1 MRKIPAALLSLAL
14 TASLTAPL
22 ASAAGTG
29 STLPE
34 LDGHWSQSAF
44 ERWHAYGIVEGDSR
58 GMRPDANMTVGEFAA
73 ILSRAMGYTETVENP
88 YADLKGTEWY
98 APYILQLTAAGILQG
113 DGTNC
118 NAEEPMNR
126 ERATVLFARALGIR
140 PTAQPDL
147 SGFVDGKDAAVWSAG
162 YIDAMA
168 KDGIIQGVG
177 NQTLALGS
185 SITRGS
191 VVKILDSSVAEYAV
205 EEGATIDQD
214 VDGILLVAADDI
226 TVDGAAVS
234 GNLLVAPKAGE
245 ANLTVKNARL
255 ERDLRV
261 STHGATLT
269 VADSQVEG
277 DVALSGDRAS
287 LTLGSGAQLARLAV
301 DGAGSSV
308 SVKSGAS
315 VETLTARAAVKV
327 DNQGAINK
335 AEVQAD
341 DVVLDGKRP
350 AHVEVADDVAP
361 PQNSEGEEVTGSEDS
376 QEPGQGGG
384 GSGGGGGSVSE
395 EAVAGIVGVRP
406 VDQDGVEE
414 DMPSVTAKATKKT
427 GENFVRIA
435 LSTDGVVPIHQS
447 EGAGKGAWVGVA
459 IEAPEGYEQG
469 TFQYHFG
476 TEASAEATQSAAI
489 TEDSSIGQGK
499 YAVFFL
505 NASSTAPKTH
515 ITVKWEGQEAVQYVV
530 DLSGVQTPAVKL
542 TGVTVSTHEMPSGVS
557 STAEGLS
564 FDGSTALVQN
574 GGSGTL
580 THTQVASMG
589 GGGEYTVYYT
599 VPQAIPGGTLQFD
612 KVARSVN
619 GGKWNTWAMPSTTEA
634 NAGSG
639 WWTRD
644 GENYYFK
651 WGAVFAEEAEGSYRL
666 KDGGVFDYTLCFID
680 TDGSQDNI
688 IATYT
693 FQIDLSGYTIT
704 ADE

>member
-147 SGFVDGKDAAVWSAG
+147 SGFVDGKDAADWSAG

-341 DVVLDGKRP
+341 NVVLDGKRP

-612 KVARSVN
+612 KIARSVN
-619 GGKWNTWAMPSTTEA
+619 GGKWNAWAMPSTTEA

-651 WGAVFAEEAEGSYRL
+651 WCAVFAEEAEGSYRL

>member
-73 ILSRAMGYTETVENP
+73 ILSRAMGYTETVKNP

-147 SGFVDGKDAAVWSAG
+147 SGFVDGKDAADWSAG

-308 SVKSGAS
+308 AVESGAS

-341 DVVLDGKRP
+341 NVVLDGKRP

-489 TEDSSIGQGK
+489 TEDSSIVQGK

-612 KVARSVN
+612 KIARSVN

-634 NAGSG
+634 DAGSG

>member
-126 ERATVLFARALGIR
+126 ERATVLFAWALGIR

-147 SGFVDGKDAAVWSAG
+147 SGFVDGKDAADWSAG

-341 DVVLDGKRP
+341 NVVLDGKRP

-612 KVARSVN
+612 KIARSVN

>member
-1 MRKIPAALLSLAL
+1 
-14 TASLTAPL
+14 
-22 ASAAGTG
+22 
-29 STLPE
+29 
-34 LDGHWSQSAF
+34 
-44 ERWHAYGIVEGDSR
+44 
-58 GMRPDANMTVGEFAA
+58 
-73 ILSRAMGYTETVENP
+73 
-88 YADLKGTEWY
+88 
-98 APYILQLTAAGILQG
+98 
-113 DGTNC
+113 
-118 NAEEPMNR
+118 MNR

-147 SGFVDGKDAAVWSAG
+147 SGFVDGKDAADWSAG

-612 KVARSVN
+612 KIARSVN

>member
-147 SGFVDGKDAAVWSAG
+147 SGFVDGKDTADWSAG

-341 DVVLDGKRP
+341 NVVLDGKRP

-384 GSGGGGGSVSE
+384 GSGGGGGSVSG

-612 KVARSVN
+612 KIARSVN

>member
-147 SGFVDGKDAAVWSAG
+147 SGFVDGKDAADWSAG

-574 GGSGTL
+574 GGTGAL

-612 KVARSVN
+612 KIARSVN
-619 GGKWNTWAMPSTTEA
+619 GGKWNAWAMPSTTEA

-651 WGAVFAEEAEGSYRL
+651 WGTVFAEEAEGSYRL

>member
-58 GMRPDANMTVGEFAA
+58 GMRPDANMPVGEFAA
-73 ILSRAMGYTETVENP
+73 ILSRAMGYTETVETP

-147 SGFVDGKDAAVWSAG
+147 SGFVDGKDAADWSAG

-341 DVVLDGKRP
+341 NVVLDGKRP

-612 KVARSVN
+612 KIARSVN

>member
-147 SGFVDGKDAAVWSAG
+147 SGFVDGKDAADWSAG

-341 DVVLDGKRP
+341 NVVLDGKRP

-612 KVARSVN
+612 KIARSVN

-693 FQIDLSGYTIT
+693 FQIDLSDYTIT

>member
-147 SGFVDGKDAAVWSAG
+147 SGFVDGKDAADWSAG

-341 DVVLDGKRP
+341 NVVLDGKRP

-564 FDGSTALVQN
+564 SDGSTALVQN

-612 KVARSVN
+612 KIARSVN

-651 WGAVFAEEAEGSYRL
+651 WGTVFAEEAEGSYRL

>member
-1 MRKIPAALLSLAL
+1 MRKIPAALLALTL
-14 TASLTAPL
+14 TASLAAPKAAAD
-22 ASAAGTG
+22 ASG

-34 LDGHWSQSAF
+34 LDGHWSQAAF
-44 ERWHAYGIVEGDSR
+44 QRWHSYGIVEGDIR
-58 GMRPDANMTVGEFAA
+58 GMRPDDAMMVSEFAA
-73 ILSRAMGYTETVENP
+73 LLSRTMGYTETVENP

-147 SGFVDGKDAAVWSAG
+147 SGFVDGKDAADWSAG

-341 DVVLDGKRP
+341 NVVLDGKRP

-564 FDGSTALVQN
+564 SDGSTALVQN

-612 KVARSVN
+612 KIARSVN
-619 GGKWNTWAMPSTTEA
+619 GGKWNAWAMPSTTEA

-651 WGAVFAEEAEGSYRL
+651 WGTVFAEEAEGSYRL

>member
-147 SGFVDGKDAAVWSAG
+147 SGFVDGKDAADWSAG

-308 SVKSGAS
+308 AVESGAS

-341 DVVLDGKRP
+341 NVVLDGKRP

-612 KVARSVN
+612 KIARSVN

-634 NAGSG
+634 DAGSG

-688 IATYT
+688 IATST

>member
-147 SGFVDGKDAAVWSAG
+147 SGFVDGKDTADWSAG

-341 DVVLDGKRP
+341 NVVLDGKRP

>member
-1 MRKIPAALLSLAL
+1 
-14 TASLTAPL
+14 
-22 ASAAGTG
+22 
-29 STLPE
+29 
-34 LDGHWSQSAF
+34 
-44 ERWHAYGIVEGDSR
+44 
-58 GMRPDANMTVGEFAA
+58 
-73 ILSRAMGYTETVENP
+73 
-88 YADLKGTEWY
+88 
-98 APYILQLTAAGILQG
+98 
-113 DGTNC
+113 
-118 NAEEPMNR
+118 MNR

-147 SGFVDGKDAAVWSAG
+147 SGFVDGKDAADWSAG

-308 SVKSGAS
+308 AVESGAS

-341 DVVLDGKRP
+341 NVVLDGKRP

-612 KVARSVN
+612 KIARSVN
-619 GGKWNTWAMPSTTEA
+619 GGKWNAWAMPSTTEA

>member
-118 NAEEPMNR
+118 NMNR

-147 SGFVDGKDAAVWSAG
+147 SGFVDGKDAADWSAG

-269 VADSQVEG
+269 VANSQVEG

-341 DVVLDGKRP
+341 NVVLDGKRP

-612 KVARSVN
+612 KIARSVN

>member
-147 SGFVDGKDAAVWSAG
+147 SGFVDGKDAADWSAG

-261 STHGATLT
+261 SAHGATLT

-612 KVARSVN
+612 KIARSVN

>member
-1 MRKIPAALLSLAL
+1 
-14 TASLTAPL
+14 
-22 ASAAGTG
+22 
-29 STLPE
+29 
-34 LDGHWSQSAF
+34 
-44 ERWHAYGIVEGDSR
+44 
-58 GMRPDANMTVGEFAA
+58 
-73 ILSRAMGYTETVENP
+73 
-88 YADLKGTEWY
+88 
-98 APYILQLTAAGILQG
+98 
-113 DGTNC
+113 
-118 NAEEPMNR
+118 MNR

-147 SGFVDGKDAAVWSAG
+147 SGFVDGKDAADWSAG

-341 DVVLDGKRP
+341 NVVLDGKRP

>member
-147 SGFVDGKDAAVWSAG
+147 SGFVDGKDAADWSAG

-341 DVVLDGKRP
+341 NVVLDGKRL

-612 KVARSVN
+612 KIARSVN

>member
-1 MRKIPAALLSLAL
+1 M
-14 TASLTAPL
+14 
-22 ASAAGTG
+22 
-29 STLPE
+29 
-34 LDGHWSQSAF
+34 
-44 ERWHAYGIVEGDSR
+44 
-58 GMRPDANMTVGEFAA
+58 
-73 ILSRAMGYTETVENP
+73 
-88 YADLKGTEWY
+88 
-98 APYILQLTAAGILQG
+98 
-113 DGTNC
+113 
-118 NAEEPMNR
+118 
-126 ERATVLFARALGIR
+126 LFARALGIR

-147 SGFVDGKDAAVWSAG
+147 SGFVDGKDAADWSAG

-341 DVVLDGKRP
+341 NVVLDGKRP

-612 KVARSVN
+612 KIARSVN

>member
-1 MRKIPAALLSLAL
+1 
-14 TASLTAPL
+14 
-22 ASAAGTG
+22 
-29 STLPE
+29 
-34 LDGHWSQSAF
+34 
-44 ERWHAYGIVEGDSR
+44 
-58 GMRPDANMTVGEFAA
+58 
-73 ILSRAMGYTETVENP
+73 
-88 YADLKGTEWY
+88 
-98 APYILQLTAAGILQG
+98 
-113 DGTNC
+113 
-118 NAEEPMNR
+118 MNR

-147 SGFVDGKDAAVWSAG
+147 SGFVDGKDAADWSAG

-341 DVVLDGKRP
+341 NVVLDGKRP

-612 KVARSVN
+612 KIARSVN

-693 FQIDLSGYTIT
+693 FQIDQSGYTIT

>member
-147 SGFVDGKDAAVWSAG
+147 SGFVDGKDAADWSAG

-308 SVKSGAS
+308 SVESGAS

-612 KVARSVN
+612 KIARSVN
-619 GGKWNTWAMPSTTEA
+619 GGKWNAWAMPSTTEA

-651 WGAVFAEEAEGSYRL
+651 WGTVFAEEAEGSYRL

>member
-1 MRKIPAALLSLAL
+1 
-14 TASLTAPL
+14 
-22 ASAAGTG
+22 
-29 STLPE
+29 
-34 LDGHWSQSAF
+34 
-44 ERWHAYGIVEGDSR
+44 
-58 GMRPDANMTVGEFAA
+58 
-73 ILSRAMGYTETVENP
+73 
-88 YADLKGTEWY
+88 
-98 APYILQLTAAGILQG
+98 
-113 DGTNC
+113 
-118 NAEEPMNR
+118 MNR

-147 SGFVDGKDAAVWSAG
+147 SGFVDGKDAADWSAG

-341 DVVLDGKRP
+341 NVVLDGKRP

-427 GENFVRIA
+427 GENFVHIA

-612 KVARSVN
+612 KIARSVN

>member
-1 MRKIPAALLSLAL
+1 
-14 TASLTAPL
+14 
-22 ASAAGTG
+22 
-29 STLPE
+29 
-34 LDGHWSQSAF
+34 
-44 ERWHAYGIVEGDSR
+44 
-58 GMRPDANMTVGEFAA
+58 
-73 ILSRAMGYTETVENP
+73 
-88 YADLKGTEWY
+88 
-98 APYILQLTAAGILQG
+98 
-113 DGTNC
+113 
-118 NAEEPMNR
+118 MNR

-147 SGFVDGKDAAVWSAG
+147 SGFVDGKDAADWSAG

-308 SVKSGAS
+308 SVESGAS

-341 DVVLDGKRP
+341 NVVLDGKRP

-530 DLSGVQTPAVKL
+530 DLSGVQMPAVKL

-612 KVARSVN
+612 KIARSVN

>member
-73 ILSRAMGYTETVENP
+73 ILSRAMSYTETVENP

-147 SGFVDGKDAAVWSAG
+147 SGFVDGKDAADWSAG

-341 DVVLDGKRP
+341 NVVLDGKRP

-564 FDGSTALVQN
+564 SDGSTALVQN

-612 KVARSVN
+612 KIARSVN

>member
-147 SGFVDGKDAAVWSAG
+147 SGFVDGKDAADWSAG

-341 DVVLDGKRP
+341 NVVLDGKRP

-489 TEDSSIGQGK
+489 TEDSSFGQGK

-612 KVARSVN
+612 KIARSVN

>member
-44 ERWHAYGIVEGDSR
+44 ERWHAYGIVEGASR

-147 SGFVDGKDAAVWSAG
+147 SGFVDGKDAADWSAG

-341 DVVLDGKRP
+341 NVVLDGKRP

-612 KVARSVN
+612 KIARSVN

>member
-1 MRKIPAALLSLAL
+1 
-14 TASLTAPL
+14 
-22 ASAAGTG
+22 
-29 STLPE
+29 
-34 LDGHWSQSAF
+34 
-44 ERWHAYGIVEGDSR
+44 
-58 GMRPDANMTVGEFAA
+58 
-73 ILSRAMGYTETVENP
+73 
-88 YADLKGTEWY
+88 
-98 APYILQLTAAGILQG
+98 
-113 DGTNC
+113 
-118 NAEEPMNR
+118 MNR

-147 SGFVDGKDAAVWSAG
+147 SGFVDGKDAADWSAG

-308 SVKSGAS
+308 SVESGAS

-469 TFQYHFG
+469 TFQYHFS

-612 KVARSVN
+612 KIARSVN

>member
-147 SGFVDGKDAAVWSAG
+147 SGFVDGKDAADWSAG

-185 SITRGS
+185 SITCGS

-341 DVVLDGKRP
+341 NVVLDGKRP

-612 KVARSVN
+612 KIARSVN

>member
-1 MRKIPAALLSLAL
+1 
-14 TASLTAPL
+14 
-22 ASAAGTG
+22 
-29 STLPE
+29 
-34 LDGHWSQSAF
+34 
-44 ERWHAYGIVEGDSR
+44 
-58 GMRPDANMTVGEFAA
+58 
-73 ILSRAMGYTETVENP
+73 
-88 YADLKGTEWY
+88 
-98 APYILQLTAAGILQG
+98 
-113 DGTNC
+113 
-118 NAEEPMNR
+118 MNR

-147 SGFVDGKDAAVWSAG
+147 SGFVDGKDAADWSAG

-341 DVVLDGKRP
+341 NVVLDGKRP

-612 KVARSVN
+612 KIARSVN

-651 WGAVFAEEAEGSYRL
+651 WGAVFAEEEEGSYRL